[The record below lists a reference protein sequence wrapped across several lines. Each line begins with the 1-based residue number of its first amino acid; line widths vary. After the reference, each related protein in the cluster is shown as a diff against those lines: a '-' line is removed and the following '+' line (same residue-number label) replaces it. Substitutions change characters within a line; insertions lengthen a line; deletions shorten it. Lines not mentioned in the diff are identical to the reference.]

1 VTDANGTQTTI
12 AAPRAVSPPGPGL
25 ISSGASIKLNV
36 LSSASLAAAA
46 SLRRAGGSRMLST
59 AAAEQQL
66 LVRAQAQSALTLLAS
81 TMARDAIPG
90 DSPRSVSA
98 GPSTAFRRAAAQARR
113 LQGVSASADSYCGPA
128 LTLTTARISNV
139 NNSDINPQ
147 FDVPVA
153 EGLHPCLSSPSSAR
167 TAALIASGAGETQGR
182 VGLSRRFIQ
191 SGTGSQLVD
200 LQVVQMSST
209 FGLPEEGAFAS
220 FSYSRSGAARSLSVS
235 SDPSTSA
242 FEAIAALGASAS
254 LNTTVTDL

>member
-1 VTDANGTQTTI
+1 
-12 AAPRAVSPPGPGL
+12 
-25 ISSGASIKLNV
+25 
-36 LSSASLAAAA
+36 
-46 SLRRAGGSRMLST
+46 
-59 AAAEQQL
+59 
-66 LVRAQAQSALTLLAS
+66 
-81 TMARDAIPG
+81 MARDAIPG

-209 FGLPEEGAFAS
+209 FGLPEEGA
-220 FSYSRSGAARSLSVS
+220 LQ
-235 SDPSTSA
+235 
-242 FEAIAALGASAS
+242 ASATAEVVLHVHFRFLAILLRVHSRPS
-254 LNTTVTDL
+254 LPLELAPHSTRQ